1 LTIFPRN
8 GKISEKEGFVMAFF
22 EEIGKT
28 LAGKSKEAAQKAKD
42 VAEVLQLKTQI
53 SSEKGKVKELYAAI
67 GAVYFKKNR
76 ENEED
81 EYKMFFPEI
90 EKALAH
96 IGELETKVRELEGAH
111 VCASCGAPLRKGDA
125 FCCKCGAAV
134 EAEKADGEGSEV
146 TDITVDGETVE
157 ETAEE
162 TVAEAVEETAEET
175 ANETAEEAEE
185 DFFEVDDLFVDEDMT
200 EEK

>member
-1 LTIFPRN
+1 
-8 GKISEKEGFVMAFF
+8 MAFF

-42 VAEVLQLKTQI
+42 VAEVLQLKAQI
-53 SSEKGKVKELYAAI
+53 NSEKGKVKELYAAI

-90 EKALAH
+90 EKALVH
-96 IGELETKVRELEGAH
+96 IEELETKVKELEGTH
-111 VCASCGAPLRKGDA
+111 VCSSCGAPLRKGDA
-125 FCCKCGAAV
+125 FCCKCGTAV
-134 EAEKADGEGSEV
+134 EEETGAEEAEQ
-146 TDITVDGETVE
+146 ET

-162 TVAEAVEETAEET
+162 ECAETTAACLETEKAAADE
-175 ANETAEEAEE
+175 EE
-185 DFFEVDDLFVDEDMT
+185 DIFEDDDVVVVEDAAEGK
-200 EEK
+200 EE